1 MEKREKYLT
10 MAKIV
15 RELEDLKNSQISVTK
30 KIGQIEAE
38 NINLD
43 NKTLSAD
50 LSDIFEHVDNN
61 LKRVEELLSKFS
73 AETDKFKSDN
83 NITDESLTIQE

>member
-1 MEKREKYLT
+1 MEKREQYLT

-15 RELEDLKNSQISVTK
+15 RELEDLKNSQTAVLK

-43 NKTLSAD
+43 NKTLSSN
-50 LSDIFEHVDNN
+50 LSDIYENVDKN
-61 LKRVEELLSKFS
+61 LVRVDELLSKFS
-73 AETDKFKSDN
+73 EETETFKTKN
-83 NITDESLTIQE
+83 NITEEEPEV